1 MGNIIQA
8 SELSGR
14 KYSFTI
20 AGDEPTTSEQQ
31 QIDAI
36 IRQNDTQFA
45 AEYEAEY
52 GQSPTPDEGSG
63 FSNQV
68 GEFFK
73 GVGRGGVG
81 LAETS
86 GLGTTALLGKYGI
99 IEDDTEKDAS
109 EFIKSLS
116 YGVQRKIQPDLGL
129 EGSKAG
135 KFGETLGSVAGTYA
149 PAFIPYVGIPLAF
162 GTAITAGSGEASER
176 ALAAG
181 ATDAERDLAI
191 DQGAGVGATELI
203 PFAGPIMKRIKNT
216 GGFNRIKRALI
227 QGGME
232 GAQEAAANVL
242 QNLIEQGYN
251 LEQELGEGNLEAA
264 GYGGAAGGTVQLL
277 VDLVRPGRVRGSTT
291 GFDETIGGSTASASG
306 QEVGDAT
313 DTTTDD
319 ADSAGTGTGD
329 GSGESSVA
337 GGEGVGSG
345 AESTESIVSPDDG
358 PVGGGVLP
366 TDGTTDTTGDS
377 ADTLVE
383 FPNVSA
389 AEAIANDPEV
399 LERSEDFVREELDAK
414 YSSEVIEEIIARR
427 RLSGVPTEGIKSETL
442 ADQIKTQSKVQS
454 VEETSKE
461 EEATEEE
468 ATDESVDMSGL
479 VSKKDDAEL
488 DDTTETTTDKSK
500 AKDGPAPAAAGKVG
514 EKNSFNEITT
524 NTLLSQATTING
536 PQGTRFIDPNDP
548 AGLQNDLI
556 MQQAERDVLVGKFAG
571 WKQKNPELGVFH
583 DELVGDREASSPE
596 NYLATKDLVSLNRL
610 SRKYERQN
618 DPDEVAL
625 TSEEQAAFTFFERFE
640 RPETALDEIASRT
653 QIRIGDTAPA
663 AVSGTLG
670 GMPITKESGEGQAAR
685 AAAFA
690 EPFDQDT
697 AKLAEK
703 WVTSNLSPEAT
714 KRYNEQKADVLERLN
729 PKSRKQYKIK
739 TKLQDVEPRPVGRD
753 PETAAA
759 QAEWDTQFADAYTRD
774 GKPKPTQ
781 AEAMEAKVKKDEAEA
796 KETLNDQLEREQ
808 VEQERQER
816 LATGI
821 SLPSEIEGL
830 STDVVDLDTESAL
843 SKLDRTEFLTKAEE
857 RSLNFKTAN
866 RANDENALRAMEKL
880 EFRRNSMRA
889 KIREDKN
896 LLASLYG
903 EGLTY
908 EDLTQD
914 RDVSL
919 GLPDL
924 FNKKDALFTQFVTD
938 RNRPL
943 DPTVMTMLEDN
954 NLADALRRYAADA
967 NPASRMFAK
976 TFAKYA
982 GNTQV
987 RFENKGEQIAG
998 LFNPKT
1004 NTITFNTNVPTTEH
1018 TFLHETGHAVM
1029 SSYIANNPQSAPVQ
1043 TLRKIYNDVKE
1054 AFPSAY
1060 NFDEFVAELPSNQ
1073 QMRSTLSEL
1082 LDPNRYGTAYQRLLE
1097 AVRRIFQRIG
1107 FELGGKPPVQKSL
1120 LEVIDPLVYK
1130 LMEPAPTSRD
1140 AAPLFQIAH
1149 NPNAVDRLFQ
1159 DATTNSPVFNEDAY
1173 NKFDELTKQTPK
1185 DWSQEQLG
1193 TVAGWGLKATPLHNV
1208 TRMANY
1214 YGAPSA
1220 LEINTLVNQA
1230 GGALQEA
1237 YQRVNEVNDSLI
1249 AWVNKSSKK
1258 NVAAWNRMN
1267 QIGSAYQVDPALSE
1281 ADARNKYSPDLYKV
1295 YEIVR
1300 KDYKRL
1306 QRVDNGEP
1314 IRLYHKPQNMFQ
1326 GQIEDLISALDTRL
1340 EVSGVPEQSRTAIRE
1355 TFYTQLITKGKLK
1368 PYTPLRR
1375 EPGDYWLSLNAIDPV
1390 TGRIERYSDSF
1401 QGEQA
1406 RDRAREAIV
1415 ADAKQNILNAPEG
1428 SSARIA
1434 LESRTEGMSQMSQ
1447 EDALNDILDVESTQ
1461 ELDATSFM
1469 RRAPNA
1475 SFVNELMA
1483 KLEASG
1489 ELSAETKN
1497 EIADVILKTLPETSY
1512 LQSFRMRKGG
1522 DLIKARMGYNGD
1534 SAKAISD
1541 TSRSLA
1547 RQIVNIRYK
1556 AKMQQALAKVQQEMN
1571 ESVGNKKIQRELL
1584 GSLAATVKDGPMPE
1598 RSKTSR
1604 FLTGVGFNMTLGMN
1618 VSGGLVNM
1626 TQIPLVTL
1634 PYLSGKYGIRTTMGG
1649 IKGAMSLMKNSGGTR
1664 TIMGYGTDANNQPI
1678 ETEVGSG
1685 YSISNTDPRNLTRTQ
1700 RRILNKQGVTPEEL
1714 QIFIDTGV
1722 DLGQFKRSLDHEILD
1737 VDRMGGF
1744 WSKFNKFTGF
1754 IQHHTERINR
1764 EAALWA
1770 AFRGGVLQLSPQ
1782 QRANPDLI
1790 LKAAQNAV
1798 YDTETTNGGIA
1809 AAAAP
1814 ELGRKN
1820 IGAVIFMYKRYGV
1833 SMISMLTEM
1842 VMKIHRGSPAD
1853 RRLALFQLSGIFGT
1867 SGLLAGVYGMPGFGL
1882 ATTAIDMAMAAMG
1895 MDPGGEDDD
1904 AKTMVRA
1911 YLGDGPYRG
1920 AVNYFTGVNISSRV
1934 GLSELIYRDS
1944 MMDRD
1949 WPILFRAVEQ
1959 LGGPVIGIALNTE
1972 RGLNQILEG
1981 AADGDMNK
1989 LRRGIET
1996 ISPAA
2001 IKNMQKAARFAQDG
2015 GAYTMDGKPIVAD
2028 IADGHLVA
2036 QFFGFSPSSYSAQMA
2051 TNSQTMRLQKAI
2063 LRKRR
2068 QIYNMY
2074 ARAYFD
2080 GDVSGLQRAGERIA
2094 EYNQRYPGYPILQD
2108 NLEKSIRGRLR
2119 QRTGAYNGLT
2129 LNPRLKNILV
2139 EQAERYGDPTIFN

>member
-1 MGNIIQA
+1 MGNVIQA

-20 AGDEPTTSEQQ
+20 AGDEPTTDEQR

-36 IRQNDTQFA
+36 IRQNDAEFA

-52 GQSPTPDEGSG
+52 GKSAMPGEGSG
-63 FSNQV
+63 FSNQI
-68 GEFFK
+68 GELFK
-73 GVGRGGVG
+73 GIGRGGIG

-86 GLGTTALLGKYGI
+86 ALGTAALLPLD
-99 IEDDTEKDAS
+99 DDTEMSAR
-109 EFIKSLS
+109 EFIRSLS
-116 YGVQRKIQPDLGL
+116 YGVQRNIQPDIGL
-129 EGSKAG
+129 EDSKFG

-149 PAFIPYVGIPLAF
+149 PAFIPGIGIPLAF
-162 GTAITAGSGEASER
+162 GTAVTAGSGEASER
-176 ALAAG
+176 ALAEG

-191 DQGAGVGATELI
+191 KQGAGVGATELL
-203 PFAGPIMKRIKNT
+203 PLGGPILRRIKNT
-216 GGFNRIKRALI
+216 GGLNRIKRALA
-227 QGGME
+227 QGGIE
-232 GAQEAAANVL
+232 AAQETAANVL

-264 GYGGAAGGTVQLL
+264 GYGGAAGGTVQFL

-291 GFDETIGGSTASASG
+291 EFNEAIGGSTASASSQI
-306 QEVGDAT
+306 QEQETDDAT
-313 DTTTDD
+313 DTATDD
-319 ADSAGTGTGD
+319 TDSAGTGTGD
-329 GSGESSVA
+329 GDSQPSVA
-337 GGEGVGSG
+337 RGEGDGSG
-345 AESTESIVSPDDG
+345 VESTEDAVSSNDG
-358 PVGGGVLP
+358 PVGGGVLS
-366 TDGTTDTTGDS
+366 TDGATDTTGDS
-377 ADTLVE
+377 ADTL
-383 FPNVSA
+383 
-389 AEAIANDPEV
+389 
-399 LERSEDFVREELDAK
+399 
-414 YSSEVIEEIIARR
+414 
-427 RLSGVPTEGIKSETL
+427 
-442 ADQIKTQSKVQS
+442 ADDIKTKAKVQS
-454 VEETSKE
+454 VEEEKAKE
-461 EEATEEE
+461 EETEEE
-468 ATDESVDMSGL
+468 ATDEDESVDMSGL
-479 VSKKDDAEL
+479 VRKEDESVDMSGLIRKEDDAEL
-488 DDTTETTTDKSK
+488 DDTTEEATDKSK
-500 AKDGPAPAAAGKVG
+500 TKARKEGTLSVG
-514 EKNSFNEITT
+514 ERKNKFSEVTT
-524 NTLLSQATTING
+524 DTLLAQPTIIEG
-536 PQGTRFIDPNDP
+536 HQGTRFIDPNDP
-548 AGLQNDLI
+548 AGLQNDPLL
-556 MQQAERDVLVGKFAG
+556 QERNRDAIAFRFYG
-571 WKQKNPELGVFH
+571 WKSRNPELGAFH

-596 NYLATKDLVSLNRL
+596 NYLNTRDLLKLNSLA
-610 SRKYERQN
+610 RKYERRN
-618 DPDEVAL
+618 DPDEIAL
-625 TSEEQAAFTFFERFE
+625 TPEEQAAFTFFERFE

-653 QIRIGDTAPA
+653 QVRVSDTVPA
-663 AVSGTLG
+663 AVKGTLG
-670 GMPITKESGEGQAAR
+670 GMEVTKQSGQGQAAR

-703 WVTSNLSPEAT
+703 WVTDNLAPETT

-729 PKSRKQYKIK
+729 PQSRKKYKIK
-739 TKLQDVEPRPVGRD
+739 TKIQDVEPRPVGRD
-753 PETAAA
+753 PDSVAA
-759 QAEWDTQFADAYTRD
+759 QAEWDTKFADSHTKD
-774 GKPKPTQ
+774 GKPKPSQ
-781 AEAMEAKVKKDEAEA
+781 AEKMAANVKANEQKATERLNEQLETQQAKDEKERRLEAPVTLSPEMEALGTE
-796 KETLNDQLEREQ
+796 
-808 VEQERQER
+808 
-816 LATGI
+816 
-821 SLPSEIEGL
+821 
-830 STDVVDLDTESAL
+830 VVDLEETPLA
-843 SKLDRTEFLTKAEE
+843 KLDRRDYLTKGEE
-857 RSLNFKTAN
+857 RALNFKDAQSLKSDDATKDAI
-866 RANDENALRAMEKL
+866 AKL
-880 EFRRNSMRA
+880 EYFGKAHRA
-889 KIREDKN
+889 KIQSEKN
-896 LLASLYG
+896 DMVSVWNPSG
-903 EGLTY
+903 VKGLTY
-908 EDLTQD
+908 EDYIKPT
-914 RDVSL
+914 RYNSISL
-919 GLPDL
+919 PEMRSKTDG
-924 FNKKDALFTQFVTD
+924 NALFTQFVTD

-987 RFENKGEQIAG
+987 RFEDKGEQIAG
-998 LFNPKT
+998 LFSPRT

-1018 TFLHETGHAVM
+1018 TLLHEVGHAVM
-1029 SSYIANNPQSAPVQ
+1029 SSYIANNPQAAPVK

-1073 QMRSTLSEL
+1073 QMRTTLSEL
-1082 LDPNRYGTAYQRLLE
+1082 LDPNRYGTAYQRLIE
-1097 AVRRIFQRIG
+1097 AIRRLFQKIG
-1107 FELGGKPPVQKSL
+1107 FEFGGKPPIQKSL

-1130 LMEPAPTSRD
+1130 LMEPAPAFRD

-1149 NPNAVDRLFQ
+1149 NPAAVDRLFQ

-1173 NKFDELTKQTPK
+1173 NKFDGLTKQTPK

-1267 QIGSAYQVDPALSE
+1267 QIGSAYQVDPSLSE
-1281 ADARNKYSPDLYKV
+1281 ADARNEYSPDLYKV

-1355 TFYTQLITKGKLK
+1355 TFYTQLITRGKLK

-1415 ADAKQNILNAPEG
+1415 ADAKKNLLAAPEG
-1428 SSARIA
+1428 SFVAQTIRNYVEADGLTTDQA
-1434 LESRTEGMSQMSQ
+1434 LDNIIE
-1447 EDALNDILDVESTQ
+1447 AESTQ

-1634 PYLSGKYGIRTTMGG
+1634 PYLGAKYGYGTTMGS

-1714 QIFIDTGV
+1714 QIFIDTGI

-1798 YDTETTNGGIA
+1798 YDTETTNGGIM

-1814 ELGRKN
+1814 ELGRRN
-1820 IGAVIFMYKRYGV
+1820 LGAVIFMYKRYGV

-1882 ATTAIDMAMAAMG
+1882 ATTAIDTAMAAMG

-1981 AADGDMNK
+1981 AADGDAEK

-2001 IKNMQKAARFAQDG
+2001 IKNMQKAARFAREG
-2015 GAYTMDGKPIVAD
+2015 GAYTMDGKPIVDD
-2028 IADGHLVA
+2028 IADGHIVA
-2036 QFFGFSPSSYSAQMA
+2036 QFFGFSPASYSAQMA
-2051 TNSQTMRLQKAI
+2051 TNSQTMRQQKAI

-2068 QIYNMY
+2068 HIYNAY

-2080 GDVSGLQRAGERIA
+2080 GDVEGIKKVGQKIA
-2094 EYNQRYPGYPILQD
+2094 EYNQRYPGYPILPD
-2108 NLEKSIRGRLR
+2108 NLDKSIRGRVR
-2119 QRTGAYNGLT
+2119 QRTGAYNGLA
-2129 LNPRLKNILV
+2129 LNPRLRTMLV
-2139 EQAERYGDPTIFN
+2139 EQAERYGDPTVFD

>member
-20 AGDEPTTSEQQ
+20 AGDEPTTDEQQ
-31 QIDAI
+31 QIDSI
-36 IRQNDTQFA
+36 IRQNDAQFIE
-45 AEYEAEY
+45 EYKSQY
-52 GQSPTPDEGSG
+52 GVSPTDEGSG

-73 GVGRGGVG
+73 GIGRGGVG

-86 GLGTTALLGKYGI
+86 ALGTAALLPL
-99 IEDDTEKDAS
+99 DDNTEMSAR
-109 EFIKSLS
+109 EFIRSLS
-116 YGVQRKIQPDLGL
+116 YGVQRNIQPDIGL
-129 EGSKAG
+129 EDSRAG

-149 PAFIPYVGIPLAF
+149 PAFIPGIGIPLAF
-162 GTAITAGSGEASER
+162 GTAVTAGAGEASER
-176 ALAAG
+176 AIAAG
-181 ATDAERDLAI
+181 ATEEERDLSTL
-191 DQGAGVGATELI
+191 QGAGVGATELI
-203 PFAGPIMKRIKNT
+203 PLGGPIMRRIRNT
-216 GGFNRIKRALI
+216 GGLNRIKRALA
-227 QGGME
+227 QGGIE
-232 GAQEAAANVL
+232 GAQETAANVL

-264 GYGGAAGGTVQLL
+264 GYGGAAGGTVQFL
-277 VDLVRPGRVRGSTT
+277 VDLVRPRRARSTVS
-291 GFDETIGGSTASASG
+291 FDETIGGSTASASG
-306 QEVGDAT
+306 QDRDSDLEQNQGAADAT
-313 DTTTDD
+313 NTTTDD
-319 ADSAGTGTGD
+319 DDSTGTGTGD
-329 GSGESSVA
+329 GDSQPSV
-337 GGEGVGSG
+337 VGSEG
-345 AESTESIVSPDDG
+345 DGRGVESTEDVVSSDDG
-358 PVGGGVLP
+358 SVGGGVLS
-366 TDGTTDTTGDS
+366 TDGATDTTGVQPN
-377 ADTLVE
+377 TLV
-383 FPNVSA
+383 
-389 AEAIANDPEV
+389 D
-399 LERSEDFVREELDAK
+399 D
-414 YSSEVIEEIIARR
+414 
-427 RLSGVPTEGIKSETL
+427 
-442 ADQIKTQSKVQS
+442 IKTKAKVQS
-454 VEETSKE
+454 VEEEAKE
-461 EEATEEE
+461 EEATDE
-468 ATDESVDMSGL
+468 DESVDMSGL
-479 VSKKDDAEL
+479 VRKKDDAEL
-488 DDTTETTTDKSK
+488 DDTTEEATDKSETK
-500 AKDGPAPAAAGKVG
+500 GVPAPAAAGGVRN
-514 EKNSFNEITT
+514 KNKFSEITT
-524 NTLLSQATTING
+524 DTLLAQATTISG

-596 NYLATKDLVSLNRL
+596 NYLSTKDLAKLNSL
-610 SRKYERQN
+610 SRKYERRD

-625 TSEEQAAFTFFERFE
+625 TPEEQAAFTFFERFE

-663 AVSGTLG
+663 SVKGTLG
-670 GMPITKESGEGQAAR
+670 GMEITKQSGQGQAAR

-690 EPFDQDT
+690 EPFDQNT

-703 WVTSNLSPEAT
+703 WVTDNLAPETT

-753 PETAAA
+753 PESVAA
-759 QAEWDTQFADAYTRD
+759 QAEWDAQFADAYTRD

-796 KETLNDQLEREQ
+796 KETLNDQLDREQ
-808 VEQERQER
+808 AEQERQER
-816 LATGI
+816 LATGV
-821 SLPSEIEGL
+821 SLPPEVEGL
-830 STDVVDLDTESAL
+830 GTDVVDLDAESSL
-843 SKLDRTEFLTKAEE
+843 SKLDRTEFLTKEEE
-857 RSLNFKTAN
+857 RALNFKTAN
-866 RANDENALRAMEKL
+866 RANDEKALRAMEKL

-914 RDVSL
+914 RDGSL

-924 FNKKDALFTQFVTD
+924 FNKKDALFTRFVTD

-954 NLADALRRYAADA
+954 NLADALREYAAGA

-987 RFENKGEQIAG
+987 RFEDKGEQIAG
-998 LFNPKT
+998 FFAPRT

-1018 TFLHETGHAVM
+1018 TFLHEVGHAVM
-1029 SSYIANNPQSAPVQ
+1029 SSYIANNPQSAPVL

-1060 NFDEFVAELPSNQ
+1060 NFDEFIAEVPSNQ
-1073 QMRSTLSEL
+1073 QMRTTLSEL
-1082 LDPNRYGTAYQRLLE
+1082 LDPNRYGTAYQRVIE
-1097 AVRRIFQRIG
+1097 AIRRIFQRIG

-1120 LEVIDPLVYK
+1120 LEIIDPLVYK

-1140 AAPLFQIAH
+1140 AAPMFQLAH
-1149 NPNAVDRLFQ
+1149 NPAAVDRLFR
-1159 DATTNSPVFNEDAY
+1159 DATTNSPVFNEEAY

-1185 DWSQEQLG
+1185 DWSQDKLG
-1193 TVAGWGLKATPLHNV
+1193 TVKGWVLKATPLHYV
-1208 TRMANY
+1208 TRMAEKF
-1214 YGAPSA
+1214 APSA
-1220 LEINTLVNQA
+1220 ASINNLVNQS
-1230 GGALQEA
+1230 GGELQSG
-1237 YQRVNEVNDSLI
+1237 YDKVNQVNDGI
-1249 AWVNKSSKK
+1249 VKWANKSSKK
-1258 NVAAWNRMN
+1258 NIAAWNRLN
-1267 QIGSAYQVDPALSE
+1267 NIGTSYQVNPALSE
-1281 ADARNKYSPDLYKV
+1281 REARDKYSPDMYKV
-1295 YEIVR
+1295 YELIR

-1306 QRVDNGEP
+1306 QRVDRGEP
-1314 IRLYHKPQNMFQ
+1314 IRLYHQSQNMFKSLV
-1326 GQIEDLISALDTRL
+1326 EDLITAIDTRL
-1340 EVSGVPEQSRTAIRE
+1340 EASGVPEQSRTAIRD
-1355 TFYTQLITKGKLK
+1355 TFYTNLIKKGKLE
-1368 PYTPLRR
+1368 PYTPLQRDG
-1375 EPGDYWLSLNAIDPV
+1375 GDYWLSLNAIDPV

-1428 SSARIA
+1428 SPARIA

-1447 EDALNDILDVESTQ
+1447 EDALNDMLDVESTQ

-1475 SFVNELMA
+1475 SFVNELMS
-1483 KLEASG
+1483 KLEGSG
-1489 ELSAETKN
+1489 ELTAETKD
-1497 EIADVILKTLPETSY
+1497 EIANVILKTLPETSY

-1522 DLIKARMGYNGD
+1522 DLIKARMGYNED
-1534 SAKAISD
+1534 SMKAIAD
-1541 TSRSLA
+1541 RSRSLI
-1547 RQIVNIRYK
+1547 RQSVNIKYK
-1556 AKMQQALAKVQQEMN
+1556 AKMQQALSKVEKEMN
-1571 ESVGNKKIQRELL
+1571 ESGGNRIDKNELL
-1584 GSLAATVKDGPMPE
+1584 NSLRNTVSDGPIPE
-1598 RSKTSR
+1598 RSKVSR
-1604 FLTGVGFNMTLGMN
+1604 ALTGVGFNMTLGMN
-1618 VSGGLVNM
+1618 VSGGLVNL

-1634 PYLSGKYGIRTTMGG
+1634 PYLGGKYGYATTMGS

-1685 YSISNTDPRNLTRTQ
+1685 YSISNVNPRNLTNTQ
-1700 RRILNKQGVTPEEL
+1700 RRILNKMSITPEEL
-1714 QIFIDTGV
+1714 QVFIDTGT

-1744 WSKFNKFTGF
+1744 WSKFNKFSGF
-1754 IQHHTERINR
+1754 IQHHSERVNR
-1764 EAALWA
+1764 EAALFA
-1770 AFRGGVLQLSPQ
+1770 AYRGALSKLSPQ
-1782 QRANPDLI
+1782 QRANPDVL
-1790 LKAAQNAV
+1790 LKAAQDAV

-1814 ELGRKN
+1814 ELGRRN
-1820 IGAVIFMYKRYGV
+1820 LGAVIFMYKRYGV
-1833 SMISMLTEM
+1833 SMIGMLTEM
-1842 VMKIHRGSPAD
+1842 VMKITKGSPAD
-1853 RRLALFQLSGIFGT
+1853 RRLALYQLAGIYGT
-1867 SGLLAGVYGMPGFGL
+1867 SGMLAGVYGMPGFGL
-1882 ATTAIDMAMAAMG
+1882 ATTVIDTVMAAMG

-1904 AKTMVRA
+1904 AKTMARA
-1911 YLGDGPYRG
+1911 YLHEGVYKGG
-1920 AVNYFTGVNISSRV
+1920 VNYFTGVNIASRV

-1949 WPILFRAVEQ
+1949 WPLLFRMAEQ

-1981 AADGDMNK
+1981 AADGDTEK
-1989 LRRGIET
+1989 LKRGIET

-2001 IKNMQKAARFAQDG
+2001 IKNMQKAARFARDG
-2015 GAYTMDGKPIVAD
+2015 GAYTMDGKPIVPD
-2028 IADGHLVA
+2028 IADGHLLA
-2036 QFFGFSPSSYSAQMA
+2036 QFFGFSPAAYSAQMA
-2051 TNSQTMRLQKAI
+2051 TNSQTMRQQKAI

-2080 GDVSGLQRAGERIA
+2080 GDVEGLQRAAQKMI
-2094 EYNQRYPGYPILQD
+2094 EYNQRYPQYPILQD
-2108 NLEKSIRGRLR
+2108 NLDKSIRGRIR

-2129 LNPRLKNILV
+2129 LNPRLRNMLV
-2139 EQAERYGDPTIFN
+2139 EQAERYGDPTIFD

>member
-20 AGDEPTTSEQQ
+20 AGDEPTTDEQR

-36 IRQNDTQFA
+36 IRQNDAQFIE
-45 AEYEAEY
+45 EYKAEY
-52 GQSPTPDEGSG
+52 GVSPTDEGSG

-73 GVGRGGVG
+73 GIGRGGVG

-86 GLGTTALLGKYGI
+86 ALGTAALLPL
-99 IEDDTEKDAS
+99 DDKTEMSARD
-109 EFIKSLS
+109 FIKSLS
-116 YGVQRKIQPDLGL
+116 YGVQRKIQPDIGL
-129 EGSKAG
+129 EDSKVG

-149 PAFIPYVGIPLAF
+149 PAFIPGIGIPLAF
-162 GTAITAGSGEASER
+162 GTAVTAGSGEASER

-191 DQGAGVGATELI
+191 KQGAGVGATELL
-203 PFAGPIMKRIKNT
+203 PLGGPIMRRIRNT
-216 GGFNRIKRALI
+216 GGLNRIKRALA
-227 QGGME
+227 QGGIE
-232 GAQEAAANVL
+232 GAQETAANVL

-264 GYGGAAGGTVQLL
+264 GYGSAAGGTVQFL
-277 VDLVRPGRVRGSTT
+277 VDLVRPGRARGTT
-291 GFDETIGGSTASASG
+291 SFNETIGGSTASASSQT
-306 QEVGDAT
+306 QEQEIDDAT

-329 GSGESSVA
+329 GDSQPSVA
-337 GGEGVGSG
+337 RGEGDGSG
-345 AESTESIVSPDDG
+345 AESTKDAVPSDDG
-358 PVGGGVLP
+358 PVGGGVLS
-366 TDGTTDTTGDS
+366 TDGATDT
-377 ADTLVE
+377 A
-383 FPNVSA
+383 
-389 AEAIANDPEV
+389 
-399 LERSEDFVREELDAK
+399 
-414 YSSEVIEEIIARR
+414 
-427 RLSGVPTEGIKSETL
+427 GVQSDTL
-442 ADQIKTQSKVQS
+442 ADQIKTQAKVQS
-454 VEETSKE
+454 VEDKAKEKE
-461 EEATEEE
+461 EEKEEETEEE
-468 ATDESVDMSGL
+468 TEEVTDEDEFVDMSGL
-479 VSKKDDAEL
+479 VRKKDDAEL
-488 DDTTETTTDKSK
+488 DGTTEEATDKSEIEDDK
-500 AKDGPAPAAAGKVG
+500 KEKDKDTETRIEGTLSVG
-514 EKNSFNEITT
+514 ERKNKFSEVTT
-524 NTLLSQATTING
+524 DTLLAQATTIDG

-556 MQQAERDVLVGKFAG
+556 LQRVNRDAIAVNFYG
-571 WKQKNPELGVFH
+571 WKTRNPELGAFH

-596 NYLATKDLVSLNRL
+596 NYLTNKDLLKLNSLAR
-610 SRKYERQN
+610 RHERRS
-618 DPDEVAL
+618 DPDEIAL
-625 TSEEQAAFTFFERFE
+625 TPEEQAAFTFFERFE

-653 QIRIGDTAPA
+653 QIRVSDTAPA
-663 AVSGTLG
+663 AVKGTLG
-670 GMPITKESGEGQAAR
+670 GMEITKQSGQGQAAR

-703 WVTSNLSPEAT
+703 WVTDNLDPETT

-753 PETAAA
+753 PESVAA
-759 QAEWDTQFADAYTRD
+759 QAEWDAQFADAYTRD

-781 AEAMEAKVKKDEAEA
+781 AEAMEAKVKADEQRATER
-796 KETLNDQLEREQ
+796 LNEQLDKEQ
-808 VEQERQER
+808 VEQEREER

-821 SLPSEIEGL
+821 SLPPEIEGL
-830 STDVVDLDTESAL
+830 STKVVDLDTESAL

-857 RSLNFKTAN
+857 RSLNFKDAQSLKSDDLTK
-866 RANDENALRAMEKL
+866 NAIAKL
-880 EFRRNSMRA
+880 EYFRNAHRA

-914 RDVSL
+914 RDGSL

-954 NLADALRRYAADA
+954 NLSDALRQYAADA
-967 NPASRMFAK
+967 DPASRMFAK

-987 RFENKGEQIAG
+987 RFEDKGEQIAG
-998 LFNPKT
+998 FFAPRT

-1018 TFLHETGHAVM
+1018 TFLHEVGHAVM
-1029 SSYIANNPQSAPVQ
+1029 SSYIANNPQSAPVL

-1060 NFDEFVAELPSNQ
+1060 NFDEFIAEIPSNQ
-1073 QMRSTLSEL
+1073 QMRTTLSEL
-1082 LDPNRYGTAYQRLLE
+1082 LDPNRYGTAYQRVIE
-1097 AVRRIFQRIG
+1097 AIRRIFQRIG

-1140 AAPLFQIAH
+1140 AAPLLQIAH
-1149 NPNAVDRLFQ
+1149 NPAAVDRLFQ
-1159 DATTNSPVFNEDAY
+1159 DATTNSPVFDETAY
-1173 NKFDELTKQTPK
+1173 NKFADLAKQTPK

-1193 TVAGWGLKATPLHNV
+1193 TVAGWGLKATPLHNI
-1208 TRMANY
+1208 TRLANH

-1237 YQRVNEVNDSLI
+1237 YQRVNEVNDSII
-1249 AWVNKSSKK
+1249 AWVNKSSRK

-1267 QIGSAYQVDPALSE
+1267 QIGTAYQVDPALSE
-1281 ADARNKYSPDLYKV
+1281 ADARNEYSPDLYKV

-1355 TFYTQLITKGKLK
+1355 TFYTQLITRGKLK

-1428 SSARIA
+1428 SPARIA
-1434 LESRTEGMSQMSQ
+1434 LESRTQGMSQMS
-1447 EDALNDILDVESTQ
+1447 EADALDDMLAVESTQ

-1541 TSRSLA
+1541 SSRSLA

-1556 AKMQQALAKVQQEMN
+1556 AKMQQALAKVQKEMN

-1584 GSLAATVKDGPMPE
+1584 SSLATTVKDGPMPE

-1618 VSGGLVNM
+1618 VSGGLVNL

-1634 PYLSGKYGIRTTMGG
+1634 PYLGAKYGYGTTMGG

-1685 YSISNTDPRNLTRTQ
+1685 YSISNIDPRNLTRTQ

-1744 WSKFNKFTGF
+1744 WAKFNKFTGF

-1764 EAALWA
+1764 EAALYA
-1770 AFRGGVLQLSPQ
+1770 AFRGGLSKLSPQ

-1790 LKAAQNAV
+1790 LKAAQDAV

-1814 ELGRKN
+1814 ELGRRN
-1820 IGAVIFMYKRYGV
+1820 LGAVIFMYKRYGV
-1833 SMISMLTEM
+1833 SMIAMLTEL

-1882 ATTAIDMAMAAMG
+1882 ATTAIDTVMAAMG

-1911 YLGDGPYRG
+1911 YIGDGPYRG

-1949 WPILFRAVEQ
+1949 WPLLFRMAEQ

-1981 AADGDMNK
+1981 AADGDTEK

-2001 IKNMQKAARFAQDG
+2001 IKNMQKAARFAREG
-2015 GAYTMDGKPIVAD
+2015 GAYTMDGKPIVQD

-2036 QFFGFSPSSYSAQMA
+2036 QFFGFSPAAYSAQMA
-2051 TNSQTMRLQKAI
+2051 TNSQTMRQQKAI

-2080 GDVSGLQRAGERIA
+2080 GDVEGLQRTAQKII
-2094 EYNQRYPGYPILQD
+2094 EYNQRYPQYPILQD
-2108 NLEKSIRGRLR
+2108 NLDKSIRGRIR
-2119 QRTGAYNGLT
+2119 QRAGAYNGLT
-2129 LNPRLKNILV
+2129 LNPRLRNMLA
-2139 EQAERYGDPTIFN
+2139 EQAERYGDPTIFD

>member
-1 MGNIIQA
+1 MGNVIQA

-20 AGDEPTTSEQQ
+20 AGDEPTTDEQR
-31 QIDAI
+31 QIDSI
-36 IRQNDTQFA
+36 IRQNDAQFIE
-45 AEYEAEY
+45 EYRSEY
-52 GQSPTPDEGSG
+52 GVSPTDEGSG

-73 GVGRGGVG
+73 GIGRGGIG

-86 GLGTTALLGKYGI
+86 ALGTAALLPL
-99 IEDDTEKDAS
+99 EDDTEMSAR
-109 EFIKSLS
+109 EFIRSLS
-116 YGVQRKIQPDLGL
+116 YGVQRKIQPDIGL
-129 EGSKAG
+129 EDSKAG

-149 PAFIPYVGIPLAF
+149 PAFIPGIGIPLAF
-162 GTAITAGSGEASER
+162 GTAVTAGSGEASER

-181 ATDAERDLAI
+181 ATKEERDLSTL
-191 DQGAGVGATELI
+191 QGAGVGATELI
-203 PFAGPIMKRIKNT
+203 PLGGPIMRRIRNT
-216 GGFNRIKRALI
+216 GGLNRIKRALA
-227 QGGME
+227 QGGIE
-232 GAQEAAANVL
+232 GAQETAANVL

-264 GYGGAAGGTVQLL
+264 GYGGAAGGTVQFL
-277 VDLVRPGRVRGSTT
+277 VDLVRPGRARGTT
-291 GFDETIGGSTASASG
+291 SFNETIGGSTASASSQT
-306 QEVGDAT
+306 QEQEIDDAT
-313 DTTTDD
+313 DTAADDTD
-319 ADSAGTGTGD
+319 SEGTGTGD

-337 GGEGVGSG
+337 RGEGDERG
-345 AESTESIVSPDDG
+345 AESAESVVSPNDG
-358 PVGGGVLP
+358 PVGGGVLS

-377 ADTLVE
+377 ADTL
-383 FPNVSA
+383 
-389 AEAIANDPEV
+389 
-399 LERSEDFVREELDAK
+399 
-414 YSSEVIEEIIARR
+414 
-427 RLSGVPTEGIKSETL
+427 
-442 ADQIKTQSKVQS
+442 ADDIKTKAKVQS
-454 VEETSKE
+454 VEEEAKE
-461 EEATEEE
+461 EETEEVTDE
-468 ATDESVDMSGL
+468 DESVDMSGL
-479 VSKKDDAEL
+479 VRKKDDEEL
-488 DDTTETTTDKSK
+488 DDTTEEATDKSEI
-500 AKDGPAPAAAGKVG
+500 KDDKKEKGKDTETRIEGTLSAGKR
-514 EKNSFNEITT
+514 KNKFSEVTT
-524 NTLLSQATTING
+524 DTLLAQPTIIDGN
-536 PQGTRFIDPNDP
+536 QGTRFIDPNDP

-556 MQQAERDVLVGKFAG
+556 LQERNRDAIALKFYG
-571 WKQKNPELGVFH
+571 WKSRNPELGAFH

-596 NYLATKDLVSLNRL
+596 NYLTNKDLLKLNSLTRRHENR
-610 SRKYERQN
+610 N
-618 DPDEVAL
+618 DPDEIAL
-625 TSEEQAAFTFFERFE
+625 TPEEQAAFTFFERFE

-653 QIRIGDTAPA
+653 QVRVSDTVPA
-663 AVSGTLG
+663 AVKGTLG
-670 GMPITKESGEGQAAR
+670 GMEVTKQSGQGQAAR

-703 WVTSNLSPEAT
+703 WVTDNLAPETT

-753 PETAAA
+753 PESVAA
-759 QAEWDTQFADAYTRD
+759 QAEWDTKFADSHTKD
-774 GKPKPTQ
+774 GKPKPSQ
-781 AEAMEAKVKKDEAEA
+781 AEKMAAKVKKDEAEA
-796 KETLNDQLEREQ
+796 RELLDDQLEREQ
-808 VEQERQER
+808 AKDEKERR
-816 LATGI
+816 LEAPVTL
-821 SLPSEIEGL
+821 SPEIEAL
-830 STDVVDLDTESAL
+830 STKVVDVDAESAL
-843 SKLDRTEFLTKAEE
+843 SKLDRTDFLTKAEE
-857 RSLNFKTAN
+857 RSLNFKDAQSLKSDDLTK
-866 RANDENALRAMEKL
+866 NAIAKL
-880 EFRRNSMRA
+880 EYFRNAHRA

-896 LLASLYG
+896 LLASLYPG

-914 RDVSL
+914 RDGSL

-924 FNKKDALFTQFVTD
+924 FNKKDALLTQFVTD

-954 NLADALRRYAADA
+954 NLVDALRQYAADA
-967 NPASRMFAK
+967 DPASRMFAK

-987 RFENKGEQIAG
+987 RFEDKGEQIAG
-998 LFNPKT
+998 FFAPRT

-1018 TFLHETGHAVM
+1018 TFLHEVGHAVM
-1029 SSYIANNPQSAPVQ
+1029 SSYIANNPQSAPVL

-1060 NFDEFVAELPSNQ
+1060 NFDEFIAEVPSNQ
-1073 QMRSTLSEL
+1073 QMRTTLSEL
-1082 LDPNRYGTAYQRLLE
+1082 LDPNRYGTAYQRVME
-1097 AVRRIFQRIG
+1097 AIRRIFQRIG

-1149 NPNAVDRLFQ
+1149 NPAAVDRLFQ
-1159 DATTNSPVFNEDAY
+1159 DATTNSPVFDETAY

-1185 DWSQEQLG
+1185 DWSQDKLG
-1193 TVAGWGLKATPLHNV
+1193 TVKGWVLKATPLHYV
-1208 TRMANY
+1208 TRMAEKF
-1214 YGAPSA
+1214 APSA
-1220 LEINTLVNQA
+1220 ADINNLVNQS
-1230 GGALQEA
+1230 GGELQSG
-1237 YQRVNEVNDSLI
+1237 YDKVNQVNDGI
-1249 AWVNKSSKK
+1249 VKWANKSSKK
-1258 NVAAWNRMN
+1258 NIAAWNRLN
-1267 QIGSAYQVDPALSE
+1267 NIGTSYQVNPALSE
-1281 ADARNKYSPDLYKV
+1281 REARDKYSPDMYKV
-1295 YEIVR
+1295 YEIIR

-1306 QRVDNGEP
+1306 QRVDRGEP
-1314 IRLYHKPQNMFQ
+1314 IRLYHQSQNMFK
-1326 GQIEDLISALDTRL
+1326 GLVEDLIKAIDTRL
-1340 EVSGVPEQSRTAIRE
+1340 EASGVPEQSRAAIRD
-1355 TFYTQLITKGKLK
+1355 TFYTNLIKKGKLE
-1368 PYTPLRR
+1368 PYTPLQRDG
-1375 EPGDYWLSLNAIDPV
+1375 GDYWLSLNAIDPV

-1415 ADAKQNILNAPEG
+1415 ADAKKNLLAAPEG
-1428 SSARIA
+1428 SFVAQTIKNYVETSGI
-1434 LESRTEGMSQMSQ
+1434 TTDQ
-1447 EDALNDILDVESTQ
+1447 ALNNIMEVESTQ

-1475 SFVNELMA
+1475 SFVNELMS
-1483 KLEASG
+1483 KLESSG
-1489 ELSAETKN
+1489 ELTAETKD
-1497 EIADVILKTLPETSY
+1497 EIANVILKTLPETSY

-1522 DLIKARMGYNGD
+1522 DLIKARMGYNED
-1534 SAKAISD
+1534 SMKAIAD
-1541 TSRSLA
+1541 RSRSLI
-1547 RQIVNIRYK
+1547 RQSVNIKYK
-1556 AKMQQALAKVQQEMN
+1556 AKMQQALSKVEKEMN
-1571 ESVGNKKIQRELL
+1571 ESGGNRINKNELL
-1584 GSLAATVKDGPMPE
+1584 NSLRNTVSDGPIPE

-1604 FLTGVGFNMTLGMN
+1604 ALTGIGFNMTLGMN
-1618 VSGGLVNM
+1618 ISGGLVNL

-1664 TIMGYGTDANNQPI
+1664 TIMGYGTDANNQAI

-1685 YSISNTDPRNLTRTQ
+1685 YSISNVNPRNLTRVQ
-1700 RRILNKQGVTPEEL
+1700 RRILNKMGITPEEL
-1714 QIFIDTGV
+1714 QVFIDTGV

-1744 WSKFNKFTGF
+1744 WSKFNKFSGF

-1764 EAALWA
+1764 EAALFA
-1770 AFRGGVLQLSPQ
+1770 AYRGALSKLSPQ
-1782 QRANPDLI
+1782 QRANPDLL
-1790 LKAAQNAV
+1790 LKAAQDAV

-1814 ELGRKN
+1814 ELGRRN
-1820 IGAVIFMYKRYGV
+1820 LGAVIFMYKRYGV
-1833 SMISMLTEM
+1833 SMIGMLTEM
-1842 VMKIHRGSPAD
+1842 VMKITKGSPAD
-1853 RRLALFQLSGIFGT
+1853 RRMALFQLIGLYGT

-1882 ATTAIDMAMAAMG
+1882 ATTVADTIMASMG

-1911 YLGDGPYRG
+1911 YVQEGPYRG

-1944 MMDRD
+1944 MIDRD
-1949 WPILFRAVEQ
+1949 WPILFRMAEQ

-1981 AADGDMNK
+1981 AADGDTEK

-2001 IKNMQKAARFAQDG
+2001 IKNMQKAARFAREG
-2015 GAYTMDGKPIVAD
+2015 GAYTMDGKPIVQD
-2028 IADGHLVA
+2028 LADGHLVA
-2036 QFFGFSPSSYSAQMA
+2036 QFFGFSPASYSATMEA
-2051 TNSQTMRLQKAI
+2051 NSKVMRRQAAV

-2080 GDVSGLQRAGERIA
+2080 GDIEGMQRAAQRIA

-2108 NLEKSIRGRLR
+2108 NIDKSIRSRIR
-2119 QRTGAYNGLT
+2119 QRAGAYNGLT
-2129 LNPRLKNILV
+2129 LNPRLKNMLV

>member
-20 AGDEPTTSEQQ
+20 TGDEPTSSEQR

-73 GVGRGGVG
+73 GIGRGGVG

-176 ALAAG
+176 ALAAN

-216 GGFNRIKRALI
+216 GGFSRIKRALI

-306 QEVGDAT
+306 QGRDTEQTELEGVLQNILEQNQGAADAT
-313 DTTTDD
+313 DTTDTTADD

-358 PVGGGVLP
+358 PVGGGVLS
-366 TDGTTDTTGDS
+366 TDGATDTTGDG
-377 ADTLVE
+377 AD
-383 FPNVSA
+383 
-389 AEAIANDPEV
+389 
-399 LERSEDFVREELDAK
+399 
-414 YSSEVIEEIIARR
+414 
-427 RLSGVPTEGIKSETL
+427 TL

-454 VEETSKE
+454 AEEEATE

-479 VSKKDDAEL
+479 VGKKDDAEL

-514 EKNSFNEITT
+514 EKNNFNEITT

-714 KRYNEQKADVLERLN
+714 KRYNEQKADVQERLN

-739 TKLQDVEPRPVGRD
+739 TKLQDVDPRPVGRD

-808 VEQERQER
+808 VEQEKQER

-914 RDVSL
+914 RDGSL

-967 NPASRMFAK
+967 DPASRMFAK

-987 RFENKGEQIAG
+987 RFEDKGEQIAG
-998 LFNPKT
+998 LFTPRT

-1018 TFLHETGHAVM
+1018 TLLHEAGHAVM
-1029 SSYIANNPQSAPVQ
+1029 SSYIANNPQAAPVQ

-1097 AVRRIFQRIG
+1097 AVRRIFQKIG

-1120 LEVIDPLVYK
+1120 LEMIDPLVYK
-1130 LMEPAPTSRD
+1130 LMEPSPNFRD

-1159 DATTNSPVFNEDAY
+1159 DATTNSPVFDETAY
-1173 NKFDELTKQTPK
+1173 NKFEELTKQTPK
-1185 DWSQEQLG
+1185 DWSQDKLG
-1193 TVAGWGLKATPLHNV
+1193 TVKSWILKGTPLHYV
-1208 TRMANY
+1208 TRMAEKFS
-1214 YGAPSA
+1214 PSA
-1220 LEINTLVNQA
+1220 ANINTLVNQS
-1230 GGALQEA
+1230 GGELQSG
-1237 YQRVNEVNDSLI
+1237 YDKVNQVNDGI
-1249 AWVNKSSKK
+1249 VKWANKSSKK
-1258 NVAAWNRMN
+1258 NVAAWNRIN
-1267 QIGSAYQVDPALSE
+1267 NVGTSYQVNPALSE
-1281 ADARNKYSPDLYKV
+1281 TEARNKYAPDVYKV
-1295 YEIVR
+1295 YEIAR

-1306 QRVDNGEP
+1306 QRVDRGEP
-1314 IRLYHKPQNMFQ
+1314 IRLYHQSQNMFK
-1326 GQIEDLISALDTRL
+1326 GLVEDVINAVDTRL
-1340 EVSGVPEQSRTAIRE
+1340 EASGVPEQSRAAIRD
-1355 TFYTQLITKGKLK
+1355 TFYTNLIKKGKLE
-1368 PYTPLRR
+1368 PYTPLQR
-1375 EPGDYWLSLNAIDPV
+1375 EPGDYWLALNAIDPL
-1390 TGRIERYSDSF
+1390 TGRIERYTDSF

-1406 RDRAREAIV
+1406 RDRAREVIV
-1415 ADAKQNILNAPEG
+1415 ADARQNILNAPEG

-1434 LESRTEGMSQMSQ
+1434 LESRTKGMSQMS
-1447 EDALNDILDVESTQ
+1447 ETDALNDILAVESTQ

-1475 SFVNELMA
+1475 SFVNELMS
-1483 KLEASG
+1483 KLESSG
-1489 ELSAETKN
+1489 ELSADTKN

-1522 DLIKARMGYNGD
+1522 DLIKARMGYNED
-1534 SAKAISD
+1534 SVKAIAD
-1541 TSRSLA
+1541 RSRSLI
-1547 RQIVNIRYK
+1547 RQTVNIKYK
-1556 AKMQQALAKVQQEMN
+1556 AKMQQALSKVEQEMN
-1571 ESVGNKKIQRELL
+1571 ESGGNRINKNELL
-1584 GSLAATVKDGPMPE
+1584 NSLRNTVSDGPIPE

-1604 FLTGVGFNMTLGMN
+1604 ALTGIGFNMTLGMN
-1618 VSGGLVNM
+1618 ISGGLVNL
-1626 TQIPLVTL
+1626 TQVPLVTF
-1634 PYLSGKYGIRTTMGG
+1634 PYLGAKYGYRNTMGG
-1649 IKGAMSLMKNSGGTR
+1649 IKGAMALMKNSGGTR

-1685 YSISNTDPRNLTRTQ
+1685 YSISNVNPRNLTNTQ

-1714 QIFIDTGV
+1714 QVFIDTGV

-1744 WSKFNKFTGF
+1744 WSKFNKFSGF
-1754 IQHHTERINR
+1754 IQHHTERVNR
-1764 EAALWA
+1764 EAALFA
-1770 AFRGGVLQLSPQ
+1770 AFRGGLRKLSPE
-1782 QRANPDLI
+1782 QRANPDLV

-1798 YDTETTNGGIA
+1798 YDTETTNGGLS

-1833 SMISMLTEM
+1833 SMIGMLTEM
-1842 VMKIHRGSPAD
+1842 VAKITKGSPAD
-1853 RRLALFQLSGIFGT
+1853 RRMAIFQLVGLYGS

-1882 ATTAIDMAMAAMG
+1882 VTTAIDTAMAAMG

-1911 YLGDGPYRG
+1911 YIKEGPYRG

-1949 WPILFRAVEQ
+1949 WPLLFRAAEQ

-2015 GAYTMDGKPIVAD
+2015 GAYTMDGKPIVQD

-2036 QFFGFSPSSYSAQMA
+2036 QFLGFSPASYSATMEA
-2051 TNSQTMRLQKAI
+2051 NSKVMRRQAAV

-2068 QIYNMY
+2068 QVYNMY

-2080 GDVSGLQRAGERIA
+2080 GDASGLQRAAKRIA

-2108 NLEKSIRGRLR
+2108 NLEKSIRGRIR

-2129 LNPRLKNILV
+2129 LNPRLRNILI
-2139 EQAERYGDPTIFN
+2139 EQAERYGDPTIFD

>member
-1 MGNIIQA
+1 MGNVIQA

-20 AGDEPTTSEQQ
+20 AGDEPTTDEQR

-36 IRQNDTQFA
+36 IRRNDAEFA

-52 GQSPTPDEGSG
+52 GKSATPGEGSG

-73 GVGRGGVG
+73 GIGRGGIG

-86 GLGTTALLGKYGI
+86 ALGTAALLPL
-99 IEDDTEKDAS
+99 DDKTEMSAR
-109 EFIKSLS
+109 EFIRSLS
-116 YGVQRKIQPDLGL
+116 YGAQRNIQPDIGL
-129 EGSKAG
+129 EDSKAG

-162 GTAITAGSGEASER
+162 GTAVTAGSGEASER

-181 ATDAERDLAI
+181 ATKEERDLSTL
-191 DQGAGVGATELI
+191 QGAGVGATELI
-203 PFAGPIMKRIKNT
+203 PLGGPIMRRIRST
-216 GGFNRIKRALI
+216 GGLNRIKRALA
-227 QGGME
+227 QGGIE
-232 GAQEAAANVL
+232 GAQETAANVL

-264 GYGGAAGGTVQLL
+264 GYGGAAGGTVQFL
-277 VDLVRPGRVRGSTT
+277 VDLIRPGRARGTT
-291 GFDETIGGSTASASG
+291 SFNETIGGSTASASS
-306 QEVGDAT
+306 QERDTEQTELEGVLQNILEQNQGATDAT

-319 ADSAGTGTGD
+319 ADSARTGTGD

-345 AESTESIVSPDDG
+345 VESTEDAVSSDDG
-358 PVGGGVLP
+358 PVGGGVLS
-366 TDGTTDTTGDS
+366 TDGATDTTGDS
-377 ADTLVE
+377 SD
-383 FPNVSA
+383 
-389 AEAIANDPEV
+389 
-399 LERSEDFVREELDAK
+399 
-414 YSSEVIEEIIARR
+414 
-427 RLSGVPTEGIKSETL
+427 TL
-442 ADQIKTQSKVQS
+442 ADDIKTKAKVQS
-454 VEETSKE
+454 VEE
-461 EEATEEE
+461 EAKEEE

-479 VSKKDDAEL
+479 VGKKDDAEL
-488 DDTTETTTDKSK
+488 DDTTEEVTDKSEGK
-500 AKDGPAPAAAGKVG
+500 GVPDPAAAGGVRK
-514 EKNSFNEITT
+514 KNKFSEITT
-524 NTLLSQATTING
+524 DTLLAQATTISG

-583 DELVGDREASSPE
+583 DQLVGDREASSPE
-596 NYLATKDLVSLNRL
+596 NYLSTRDLAKLNTL
-610 SRKYERQN
+610 SRKYERRD
-618 DPDEVAL
+618 DPDEIAL
-625 TSEEQAAFTFFERFE
+625 TPEEQAAFTFFERFE

-663 AVSGTLG
+663 SVKGTLG
-670 GMPITKESGEGQAAR
+670 GMEITKQSGEGQAAR

-703 WVTSNLSPEAT
+703 WVTDNLAPET
-714 KRYNEQKADVLERLN
+714 TNRYNEQKADVLERLN

-739 TKLQDVEPRPVGRD
+739 TKLQDVDPRPVGRD

-759 QAEWDTQFADAYTRD
+759 QAEWDAQFADAYTRD

-781 AEAMEAKVKKDEAEA
+781 AEAMEAKVKADEQRATER
-796 KETLNDQLEREQ
+796 LNEQLDKEQ
-808 VEQERQER
+808 VEQEREER
-816 LATGI
+816 LTTGI

-857 RSLNFKTAN
+857 RSLNFKDAQSLKSDDLTK
-866 RANDENALRAMEKL
+866 NAIAKL
-880 EFRRNSMRA
+880 EYFRNAHRA
-889 KIREDKN
+889 KIREDEN
-896 LLASLYG
+896 LLASLYPG

-908 EDLTQD
+908 KDLTQD
-914 RDVSL
+914 RDGSL

-924 FNKKDALFTQFVTD
+924 FNKKDALLTQFVTD
-938 RNRPL
+938 RHRPL

-954 NLADALRRYAADA
+954 NLADALRQYAADA
-967 NPASRMFAK
+967 DPASRMFAK

-987 RFENKGEQIAG
+987 RFEDKGEQIAG
-998 LFNPKT
+998 LFAPRT

-1018 TFLHETGHAVM
+1018 TFLHEVGHAVM
-1029 SSYIANNPQSAPVQ
+1029 SSYIANNPQAAPVK
-1043 TLRKIYNDVKE
+1043 TLRKIYDDVRE

-1060 NFDEFVAELPSNQ
+1060 NFDEFIAEVPSNR
-1073 QMRSTLSEL
+1073 QMRTTLSEL
-1082 LDPNRYGTAYQRLLE
+1082 LDPNRYGTAYQRVME
-1097 AVRRIFQRIG
+1097 AIRRIFQRIG

-1149 NPNAVDRLFQ
+1149 NPAAVDRLFQ
-1159 DATTNSPVFNEDAY
+1159 DATTNSPVFDETAY
-1173 NKFDELTKQTPK
+1173 NKFEELTKQTPK
-1185 DWSQEQLG
+1185 DWSQDKLG
-1193 TVAGWGLKATPLHNV
+1193 TVKGWVLKATPLHYV
-1208 TRMANY
+1208 TRMAEKF
-1214 YGAPSA
+1214 APSA
-1220 LEINTLVNQA
+1220 ADINNLVNQS
-1230 GGALQEA
+1230 GGELQSG
-1237 YQRVNEVNDSLI
+1237 YDKVNQVNDGI
-1249 AWVNKSSKK
+1249 VKWANKSSKK
-1258 NVAAWNRMN
+1258 NISAWNRLN
-1267 QIGSAYQVDPALSE
+1267 NIGTSYQVNPALSE
-1281 ADARNKYSPDLYKV
+1281 REARDNYSPDMYKV
-1295 YEIVR
+1295 YEIIR

-1306 QRVDNGEP
+1306 QRVDRGEP
-1314 IRLYHKPQNMFQ
+1314 IRLYHQSQNMFK
-1326 GQIEDLISALDTRL
+1326 GLVEDLIKAIDTRL
-1340 EVSGVPEQSRTAIRE
+1340 EASGVPEQSRAAIRD
-1355 TFYTQLITKGKLK
+1355 TFYTNLIKKGKLE
-1368 PYTPLRR
+1368 PYTPLQRDG
-1375 EPGDYWLSLNAIDPV
+1375 GDYWLSLNAIDPV

-1415 ADAKQNILNAPEG
+1415 ADAKQNILAAPEG
-1428 SSARIA
+1428 SPARIA
-1434 LESRTEGMSQMSQ
+1434 LESRTQGMSQMS
-1447 EDALNDILDVESTQ
+1447 EADALNDMLAVESTQ

-1483 KLEASG
+1483 KLEGSG
-1489 ELSAETKN
+1489 ELTAETKD
-1497 EIADVILKTLPETSY
+1497 EIANVILKTLPETSY

-1522 DLIKARMGYNGD
+1522 DLIKARMGYNED
-1534 SAKAISD
+1534 SMKAIAD
-1541 TSRSLA
+1541 RSRSLI
-1547 RQIVNIRYK
+1547 RQSVNIKYK
-1556 AKMQQALAKVQQEMN
+1556 AKMQQALSKVENEMN
-1571 ESVGNKKIQRELL
+1571 ESGGNRINKNELL
-1584 GSLAATVKDGPMPE
+1584 NSLRSTVSDGPIPE

-1604 FLTGVGFNMTLGMN
+1604 ALTGIGFNMTLGMN
-1618 VSGGLVNM
+1618 ISGGLVNL
-1626 TQIPLVTL
+1626 TQVPLVTF
-1634 PYLSGKYGIRTTMGG
+1634 PYLGAKYGYGTTMRG

-1664 TIMGYGTDANNQPI
+1664 TIMGYGTDANNQAI

-1685 YSISNTDPRNLTRTQ
+1685 YSISNVNPRNLTRVQ
-1700 RRILNKQGVTPEEL
+1700 RRILNKMGITPEEL
-1714 QIFIDTGV
+1714 QVFIDTGV

-1744 WSKFNKFTGF
+1744 WSKFNKFSGF
-1754 IQHHTERINR
+1754 IQHHTERVNR
-1764 EAALWA
+1764 EAALFA
-1770 AFRGGVLQLSPQ
+1770 AYRGALNKLSPQ
-1782 QRANPDLI
+1782 QRANPDLL
-1790 LKAAQNAV
+1790 LKAAQDAV
-1798 YDTETTNGGIA
+1798 FDTETTNGGIA

-1814 ELGRKN
+1814 ELGRRN
-1820 IGAVIFMYKRYGV
+1820 LGAVIFMYKRYGV
-1833 SMISMLTEM
+1833 SMIGMLTEM
-1842 VMKIHRGSPAD
+1842 VMKITKGSPAD
-1853 RRLALFQLSGIFGT
+1853 RRMALFQLIGLYGS

-1882 ATTAIDMAMAAMG
+1882 ATTVADTIMAAMG

-1911 YLGDGPYRG
+1911 YVQEGPYRG

-1949 WPILFRAVEQ
+1949 WPLLFRMAEQ

-1981 AADGDMNK
+1981 AADGDTEK

-2001 IKNMQKAARFAQDG
+2001 IKNMQKAARFAREG
-2015 GAYTMDGKPIVAD
+2015 GAYTMDGKPIVQD
-2028 IADGHLVA
+2028 LADGHLIA
-2036 QFFGFSPSSYSAQMA
+2036 QFFGFSPASYSATMEA
-2051 TNSQTMRLQKAI
+2051 NSKVMRRQAAV

-2080 GDVSGLQRAGERIA
+2080 GDIEGMQRTAQRIA

-2108 NLEKSIRGRLR
+2108 NIDKSIRGRIR
-2119 QRTGAYNGLT
+2119 QRAGAYNGLT
-2129 LNPRLKNILV
+2129 LNPRLKNMLV
-2139 EQAERYGDPTIFN
+2139 EQAERYGDPTIFD

>member
-1 MGNIIQA
+1 MGNVIQA

-20 AGDEPTTSEQQ
+20 AGDEPTTDEQR
-31 QIDAI
+31 QIDSI
-36 IRQNDTQFA
+36 IRQNDAQFIE
-45 AEYEAEY
+45 EYKAEY
-52 GQSPTPDEGSG
+52 GVSPTDEGSG

-73 GVGRGGVG
+73 GIGRGGVG

-86 GLGTTALLGKYGI
+86 ALGTTALLPL
-99 IEDDTEKDAS
+99 DDKTEMSARD
-109 EFIKSLS
+109 FIKSLS
-116 YGVQRKIQPDLGL
+116 YGVQRKIQPDIGL
-129 EGSKAG
+129 EDSKVG

-149 PAFIPYVGIPLAF
+149 PAFIPGIGIPLAF
-162 GTAITAGSGEASER
+162 GTAVTAGAGEASER
-176 ALAAG
+176 ALAAD

-191 DQGAGVGATELI
+191 KQGAGVGATELL
-203 PFAGPIMKRIKNT
+203 PLGGPIMRRIRNT
-216 GGFNRIKRALI
+216 GGLNRIKRALA
-227 QGGME
+227 QGGIE
-232 GAQEAAANVL
+232 GAQETAANVL

-264 GYGGAAGGTVQLL
+264 GYGSAAGGTVQFL
-277 VDLVRPGRVRGSTT
+277 VDLVRPGRARGTT
-291 GFDETIGGSTASASG
+291 SFNETIGGSTASASS
-306 QEVGDAT
+306 QETEQTELEGVLQNLLEQNQGAADAT

-329 GSGESSVA
+329 GDSQPSVA
-337 GGEGVGSG
+337 RGEGDGRG
-345 AESTESIVSPDDG
+345 AESTEDAVSPDDG
-358 PVGGGVLP
+358 PVGGGVLS
-366 TDGTTDTTGDS
+366 TDGATDTTGVQPD
-377 ADTLVE
+377 
-383 FPNVSA
+383 
-389 AEAIANDPEV
+389 
-399 LERSEDFVREELDAK
+399 
-414 YSSEVIEEIIARR
+414 
-427 RLSGVPTEGIKSETL
+427 TL
-442 ADQIKTQSKVQS
+442 ADQIKTQAKVQS
-454 VEETSKE
+454 VEDKAKE
-461 EEATEEE
+461 EETEE
-468 ATDESVDMSGL
+468 ATDEDESVDMSGL
-479 VSKKDDAEL
+479 IRKEDDAEL
-488 DDTTETTTDKSK
+488 DDTTEEATDKSK
-500 AKDGPAPAAAGKVG
+500 AEDVPAPAAAGDVRN
-514 EKNSFNEITT
+514 KNRFSEITT
-524 NTLLSQATTING
+524 DTLLAQATTISG

-571 WKQKNPELGVFH
+571 WKQKNPELGAFH

-596 NYLATKDLVSLNRL
+596 NYLSTRDLAKLNSL
-610 SRKYERQN
+610 SRKYERRD

-625 TSEEQAAFTFFERFE
+625 TPEEQAAFTFFERFE

-653 QIRIGDTAPA
+653 QIRVNDTAPA
-663 AVSGTLG
+663 RVG
-670 GMPITKESGEGQAAR
+670 GKLSGEGQAAR

-703 WVTSNLSPEAT
+703 WVIDNLAPETT
-714 KRYNEQKADVLERLN
+714 KRYNEQKADVQERLD
-729 PKSRKQYKIK
+729 PKSRKQYKIQ

-753 PETAAA
+753 PESVAA

-781 AEAMEAKVKKDEAEA
+781 AEAMEARVKADEQRATER
-796 KETLNDQLEREQ
+796 LNEQLDREQ
-808 VEQERQER
+808 VEQEREER
-816 LATGI
+816 LATGVT
-821 SLPSEIEGL
+821 LPSEIEGL
-830 STDVVDLDTESAL
+830 STDVVDLDTESSL
-843 SKLDRTEFLTKAEE
+843 SKLDRTEFLTKEEE
-857 RSLNFKTAN
+857 RALNFKTAN
-866 RANDENALRAMEKL
+866 RANDEKALRAMEKL

-914 RDVSL
+914 RDGSL

-924 FNKKDALFTQFVTD
+924 FNKKDALLTQFVTD

-954 NLADALRRYAADA
+954 NLADALRQYAADA

-987 RFENKGEQIAG
+987 RFEDKGEQIAG
-998 LFNPKT
+998 LFAPRT

-1018 TFLHETGHAVM
+1018 TFLHEVGHAVM
-1029 SSYIANNPQSAPVQ
+1029 SSYIANNPQAAPVK
-1043 TLRKIYNDVKE
+1043 TLRKIYDDVKE

-1060 NFDEFVAELPSNQ
+1060 NFDEFIAEVPSNQ
-1073 QMRSTLSEL
+1073 QMRTTLSEL
-1082 LDPNRYGTAYQRLLE
+1082 LDPNRYGTAYQRVIE
-1097 AVRRIFQRIG
+1097 AIRRIFQRIG

-1130 LMEPAPTSRD
+1130 LMEPAPTFRD
-1140 AAPLFQIAH
+1140 AAPMYQIAH

-1159 DATTNSPVFNEDAY
+1159 DATTNSPVFDETAY
-1173 NKFDELTKQTPK
+1173 NKFEELTKQTPK
-1185 DWSQEQLG
+1185 DWSQDKLG
-1193 TVAGWGLKATPLHNV
+1193 TVKGWVLKATPLHYV
-1208 TRMANY
+1208 TRMAEKF
-1214 YGAPSA
+1214 APSA
-1220 LEINTLVNQA
+1220 ADINNLVNQS
-1230 GGALQEA
+1230 GGELQSG
-1237 YQRVNEVNDSLI
+1237 YDKVNQVNDGI
-1249 AWVNKSSKK
+1249 VKWANKSSKK
-1258 NVAAWNRMN
+1258 NIAAWNRLN
-1267 QIGSAYQVDPALSE
+1267 NIGTSYQVNPALSE
-1281 ADARNKYSPDLYKV
+1281 REARDKYSPDMYKV
-1295 YEIVR
+1295 YEIIR

-1306 QRVDNGEP
+1306 QRVDRGEP
-1314 IRLYHKPQNMFQ
+1314 IRLYHQSQNMFK
-1326 GQIEDLISALDTRL
+1326 GLVEDLIKAIDTRL
-1340 EVSGVPEQSRTAIRE
+1340 EASGVPEQSRAAIRD
-1355 TFYTQLITKGKLK
+1355 TFYTNLIKKGKLE
-1368 PYTPLRR
+1368 PYTPLQRDG
-1375 EPGDYWLSLNAIDPV
+1375 GDYWLSLNAIDPV

-1428 SSARIA
+1428 SPARIA
-1434 LESRTEGMSQMSQ
+1434 LESRTQGMSQMS
-1447 EDALNDILDVESTQ
+1447 EADALDDMLAVESTQ

-1483 KLEASG
+1483 KLEGSG
-1489 ELSAETKN
+1489 ELTAETKD
-1497 EIADVILKTLPETSY
+1497 EIANVILKTLPETSY

-1522 DLIKARMGYNGD
+1522 DLIKARMGYNED
-1534 SAKAISD
+1534 SMKAIAD
-1541 TSRSLA
+1541 RSRSLI
-1547 RQIVNIRYK
+1547 RQSVNIKYK
-1556 AKMQQALAKVQQEMN
+1556 AKMQQALSKVEKEMN
-1571 ESVGNKKIQRELL
+1571 ESGGSRIDKNELL
-1584 GSLAATVKDGPMPE
+1584 NSLRSTVSDGPIPE

-1604 FLTGVGFNMTLGMN
+1604 ALTGIGFNMTLGMN
-1618 VSGGLVNM
+1618 VSGGLVNL
-1626 TQIPLVTL
+1626 TQIPLVTF
-1634 PYLSGKYGIRTTMGG
+1634 PYLGAKYGYGTTMRG

-1664 TIMGYGTDANNQPI
+1664 TIMGYGTDANNQAI

-1685 YSISNTDPRNLTRTQ
+1685 YSISNVNPRNLTRVQ
-1700 RRILNKQGVTPEEL
+1700 RRILNKMGITPEEL
-1714 QIFIDTGV
+1714 QVFIDTGV

-1744 WSKFNKFTGF
+1744 WSKFNKFSGF

-1764 EAALWA
+1764 EAALFA
-1770 AFRGGVLQLSPQ
+1770 AYRGALSKLSPQ
-1782 QRANPDLI
+1782 QRANPDLL
-1790 LKAAQNAV
+1790 LKAAQDAV

-1814 ELGRKN
+1814 ELGRRN
-1820 IGAVIFMYKRYGV
+1820 LGAVIFMYKRYGV
-1833 SMISMLTEM
+1833 SMIGMLTEM
-1842 VMKIHRGSPAD
+1842 VMKITRGSPAD
-1853 RRLALFQLSGIFGT
+1853 RRMALFQLIGLYGS

-1882 ATTAIDMAMAAMG
+1882 ATTVADTIMASMG

-1911 YLGDGPYRG
+1911 YVQEGPYRG

-1949 WPILFRAVEQ
+1949 WPLLFRMAEQ

-1981 AADGDMNK
+1981 AADGDTEK

-2001 IKNMQKAARFAQDG
+2001 IKNMQKAARFAREG
-2015 GAYTMDGKPIVAD
+2015 GAYTMDGKPIVQD
-2028 IADGHLVA
+2028 LADGHLVA
-2036 QFFGFSPSSYSAQMA
+2036 QFFGFSPASYSATMEA
-2051 TNSQTMRLQKAI
+2051 NSKVMRRQAAV

-2080 GDVSGLQRAGERIA
+2080 GDIEGMQRAAQRIA

-2108 NLEKSIRGRLR
+2108 NIDKSIRGRIR
-2119 QRTGAYNGLT
+2119 QRAGAYNGLT
-2129 LNPRLKNILV
+2129 LNPRLRNILV

>member
-20 AGDEPTTSEQQ
+20 AGDEPTTDEQR
-31 QIDAI
+31 QIDSI
-36 IRQNDTQFA
+36 IRQNDAQFIE
-45 AEYEAEY
+45 EYKAEY
-52 GQSPTPDEGSG
+52 GVSPTDEGSG

-73 GVGRGGVG
+73 GIGRGGIG

-86 GLGTTALLGKYGI
+86 ALGTAALLPLD
-99 IEDDTEKDAS
+99 DDTEMSAR
-109 EFIKSLS
+109 EFIRSLS
-116 YGVQRKIQPDLGL
+116 YGAQRNIQPDIGL
-129 EGSKAG
+129 EDSKAG

-149 PAFIPYVGIPLAF
+149 PAFIPGIGIPLAF
-162 GTAITAGSGEASER
+162 GTAVTAGSGEASER

-191 DQGAGVGATELI
+191 KQGAGVGATELL
-203 PFAGPIMKRIKNT
+203 PLGGPIMRRIRNT
-216 GGFNRIKRALI
+216 GGLNRIKRALA
-227 QGGME
+227 QGGIE
-232 GAQEAAANVL
+232 GAQETAANVL

-264 GYGGAAGGTVQLL
+264 GYGSAAGGTVQFL
-277 VDLVRPGRVRGSTT
+277 VDLVRPGRARGTT
-291 GFDETIGGSTASASG
+291 SFNETIGGSTASASSQI
-306 QEVGDAT
+306 QEQETDDAT

-319 ADSAGTGTGD
+319 DDSAGIGTGD
-329 GSGESSVA
+329 GDSQPSV
-337 GGEGVGSG
+337 VGSEGDGRG
-345 AESTESIVSPDDG
+345 AESTEDAVPSNDG
-358 PVGGGVLP
+358 SVGGGVLS
-366 TDGTTDTTGDS
+366 TDGATDTTGVQPD
-377 ADTLVE
+377 
-383 FPNVSA
+383 
-389 AEAIANDPEV
+389 
-399 LERSEDFVREELDAK
+399 
-414 YSSEVIEEIIARR
+414 
-427 RLSGVPTEGIKSETL
+427 TL
-442 ADQIKTQSKVQS
+442 ADQIKTQAKVQS
-454 VEETSKE
+454 VEDKAKEKEKEEEEETE

-468 ATDESVDMSGL
+468 VTDESVDMSGL
-479 VSKKDDAEL
+479 IRKEDDAAL
-488 DDTTETTTDKSK
+488 DDTTEEATDKSET
-500 AKDGPAPAAAGKVG
+500 KDDKKEKDKDTETRIEGTLSAGKR
-514 EKNSFNEITT
+514 KNKFSEVTT
-524 NTLLSQATTING
+524 DTLLAQATTIDG

-548 AGLQNDLI
+548 AGLDNDLI
-556 MQQAERDVLVGKFAG
+556 LQRVNRDAIAVNFYG
-571 WKQKNPELGVFH
+571 WKSRNPELGAFH

-596 NYLATKDLVSLNRL
+596 NYLTNKDLLKLNSLAR
-610 SRKYERQN
+610 RHERRS
-618 DPDEVAL
+618 DPDEIAL
-625 TSEEQAAFTFFERFE
+625 TPEEQAAFTFFERFE

-663 AVSGTLG
+663 SVKGTLG
-670 GMPITKESGEGQAAR
+670 GMEITKQSGQGQAAR

-703 WVTSNLSPEAT
+703 WVTDNLAPETT

-729 PKSRKQYKIK
+729 PKSRKQYKVK

-753 PETAAA
+753 PESVAA

-781 AEAMEAKVKKDEAEA
+781 AEAMEAKVKADEQRATER
-796 KETLNDQLEREQ
+796 LNEQLDKEQ

-816 LATGI
+816 LATGVT
-821 SLPSEIEGL
+821 LPSEIEGL

-843 SKLDRTEFLTKAEE
+843 SKLDRTDFLTKAEE
-857 RSLNFKTAN
+857 RSLNFKDAQSLKSDDLTK
-866 RANDENALRAMEKL
+866 NAIAKL
-880 EFRRNSMRA
+880 EYFRNAHRA
-889 KIREDKN
+889 KIREDEN
-896 LLASLYG
+896 LLASLYPG

-908 EDLTQD
+908 KDLTQD
-914 RDVSL
+914 RDGSL

-924 FNKKDALFTQFVTD
+924 FNKKDTLLTQFVTN
-938 RNRPL
+938 RHRPL

-954 NLADALRRYAADA
+954 NLVDALRQYAADA
-967 NPASRMFAK
+967 DPASRMFAK

-987 RFENKGEQIAG
+987 RFEDKGEQIAG
-998 LFNPKT
+998 LFAART

-1018 TFLHETGHAVM
+1018 TFLHEVGHAVM
-1029 SSYIANNPQSAPVQ
+1029 SSYVANNPQAAPVK

-1060 NFDEFVAELPSNQ
+1060 NFDEFIAEVPSNQ
-1073 QMRSTLSEL
+1073 QMRTTLSEL
-1082 LDPNRYGTAYQRLLE
+1082 LDPNRYGTAYQRVME
-1097 AVRRIFQRIG
+1097 AIRRIFQRIG

-1149 NPNAVDRLFQ
+1149 NPAAVDRLFQ
-1159 DATTNSPVFNEDAY
+1159 DATTNSPVFDETAY
-1173 NKFDELTKQTPK
+1173 NKFEELTKQTPK
-1185 DWSQEQLG
+1185 DWSQDKLG
-1193 TVAGWGLKATPLHNV
+1193 TVKGWVLKATPLHYV
-1208 TRMANY
+1208 TRMAEKF
-1214 YGAPSA
+1214 APSA
-1220 LEINTLVNQA
+1220 ADINNLVNQS
-1230 GGALQEA
+1230 GGELQSG
-1237 YQRVNEVNDSLI
+1237 YDKVNQVNDGI
-1249 AWVNKSSKK
+1249 VKWANRSSKK
-1258 NVAAWNRMN
+1258 NIAAWNRLN
-1267 QIGSAYQVDPALSE
+1267 NIGTSYQVNPALSE
-1281 ADARNKYSPDLYKV
+1281 REARDKYSPDMYKV

-1306 QRVDNGEP
+1306 QRVDRGEP
-1314 IRLYHKPQNMFQ
+1314 IRLYHQSQNMFK
-1326 GQIEDLISALDTRL
+1326 GLVEDLIKAIDTRL
-1340 EVSGVPEQSRTAIRE
+1340 EASGVPEQSRAAIRD
-1355 TFYTQLITKGKLK
+1355 TFYTNLIKKGKLE
-1368 PYTPLRR
+1368 PYTPLQRDG
-1375 EPGDYWLSLNAIDPV
+1375 GDYWLSLNAIDPV

-1428 SSARIA
+1428 SPARIA
-1434 LESRTEGMSQMSQ
+1434 LESRTQGMSQMS
-1447 EDALNDILDVESTQ
+1447 EADALDDMLAVESTQ

-1483 KLEASG
+1483 KLEGSG
-1489 ELSAETKN
+1489 ELTAETKD
-1497 EIADVILKTLPETSY
+1497 EIANVILKTLPETSY

-1522 DLIKARMGYNGD
+1522 DLIKARMGYNED
-1534 SAKAISD
+1534 SMKAIAD
-1541 TSRSLA
+1541 RSRSLI
-1547 RQIVNIRYK
+1547 RQSVNIKYK
-1556 AKMQQALAKVQQEMN
+1556 AKMQQALSKVEKEMN
-1571 ESVGNKKIQRELL
+1571 ESGGNRIDKNELL
-1584 GSLAATVKDGPMPE
+1584 NSLRSTVSDGPIPE

-1604 FLTGVGFNMTLGMN
+1604 ALTGIGFNMTLGMN
-1618 VSGGLVNM
+1618 ISGGIVNL

-1664 TIMGYGTDANNQPI
+1664 TIMGYGTDANNQAI

-1685 YSISNTDPRNLTRTQ
+1685 YSISNVNPRNLTRVQ
-1700 RRILNKQGVTPEEL
+1700 RRILNKMGITPEEL
-1714 QIFIDTGV
+1714 QVFIDTGV

-1744 WSKFNKFTGF
+1744 WSKFNKFSGF

-1764 EAALWA
+1764 EAALFA
-1770 AFRGGVLQLSPQ
+1770 AYRGALSKLSPQ
-1782 QRANPDLI
+1782 QRANPDLL
-1790 LKAAQNAV
+1790 LKAAQDAV

-1814 ELGRKN
+1814 ELGRRN
-1820 IGAVIFMYKRYGV
+1820 LGAVIFMYKRYGV
-1833 SMISMLTEM
+1833 SMIGMLTEM
-1842 VMKIHRGSPAD
+1842 VMKITKGSPAD
-1853 RRLALFQLSGIFGT
+1853 RRLALYQLAGIYGT

-1882 ATTAIDMAMAAMG
+1882 ATTVIDTVMAAMG

-1904 AKTMVRA
+1904 AKTMARA
-1911 YLGDGPYRG
+1911 YLHEGVYKGG
-1920 AVNYFTGVNISSRV
+1920 VNYFTGVNIASRV

-1949 WPILFRAVEQ
+1949 WPLLFRMAEQ

-1981 AADGDMNK
+1981 AANGDTEK

-2001 IKNMQKAARFAQDG
+2001 IKNMQKAARFAQEG
-2015 GAYTMDGKPIVAD
+2015 GAYTMDGKPIVQD

-2036 QFFGFSPSSYSAQMA
+2036 QFFGFSPAAYSAQMA

-2080 GDVSGLQRAGERIA
+2080 GDMEGMQRTAQKIV
-2094 EYNQRYPGYPILQD
+2094 EYNQRYPQYPILQD
-2108 NLEKSIRGRLR
+2108 NLDKSIRGRIR
-2119 QRTGAYNGLT
+2119 QRAGAYNGLT
-2129 LNPRLKNILV
+2129 LNPRLRNMLV
-2139 EQAERYGDPTIFN
+2139 EQAERYGDPTIFD